1 VPNSIFTRRHLTLFL
16 LTSIIAV
23 TIGAVLL
30 LRCMQTAEPTFNG
43 RSVSSWFAEFC
54 TPSSPSGI
62 VMVSRRPQGRTLLL
76 AGLPAMPSPGNP
88 ADSGFI
94 QAGSELPDPA
104 MDALRALGPNAVP
117 FLIRQL
123 PRGTRLDQIY
133 DQLHS
138 RCPQILRQ
146 VLPQHRVYQRNRRSD
161 HAAIALAG
169 LGQVAKPAIPYLV
182 SCLGSLDAGGVTV
195 FPPRLHPA
203 SDVIYALETIGGYD
217 PAEVIR
223 AVRRLSARG
232 LHTEVTLIVEALLL
246 HIQHPATVPL
256 LTRAMLSDETAASQ
270 RAVQLLVE
278 LGPDAA
284 VAVPDLIRALGSDD
298 GNVRYMAARI
308 LGEIGPAAE
317 NAIPWLWHAA
327 QQDERLTVR
336 NGSAQALRQILRSQ
350 DDVLST
356 NSTSP

>member
-1 VPNSIFTRRHLTLFL
+1 MP
-16 LTSIIAV
+16 
-23 TIGAVLL
+23 
-30 LRCMQTAEPTFNG
+30 
-43 RSVSSWFAEFC
+43 RS
-54 TPSSPSGI
+54 
-62 VMVSRRPQGRTLLL
+62 
-76 AGLPAMPSPGNP
+76 GNP

-94 QAGSELPDPA
+94 QTGSELPDPA

-182 SCLGSLDAGGVTV
+182 SCLASLDAGGVTV
-195 FPPRLHPA
+195 IPGGARLHPA
-203 SDVIYALETIGGYD
+203 SDVIYALETIADYD
-217 PAEVIR
+217 PAAVIR
-223 AVRRLSARG
+223 AVGRLSARG
-232 LHTEVTLIVEALLL
+232 LHTEVTLIVEDLLL
-246 HIQHPATVPL
+246 HLRHPATVPL
-256 LTRAMLSDETAASQ
+256 LTRAMLSHETAASQ
-270 RAVQLLVE
+270 RAVQLMIE

-284 VAVPDLIRALGSDD
+284 VAVPDLILALGSDD

-317 NAIPWLWHAA
+317 NAVPPLWHAA

-336 NGSAQALRQILRSQ
+336 NASARAVRQILRSQ

>member
-1 VPNSIFTRRHLTLFL
+1 
-16 LTSIIAV
+16 
-23 TIGAVLL
+23 
-30 LRCMQTAEPTFNG
+30 MQSRSMWMAEPTFDG
-43 RSVSSWFAEFC
+43 RPVSAWFAEFC

-62 VMVSRRPQGRTLLL
+62 VMVSRGPQGRTLLL
-76 AGLPAMPSPGNP
+76 AGLLAMPSPGNP

-104 MDALRALGPNAVP
+104 MDALRALGPDAVRY
-117 FLIRQL
+117 LTRQL
-123 PRGTRLDQIY
+123 QRGTRLDQIY

-138 RCPQILRQ
+138 RCPHILLQ
-146 VLPQHRVYQRNRRSD
+146 LLPQQRFYQKNRRSD

-169 LGQVAKPAIPYLV
+169 LGHVAKPAIPYLV

-195 FPPRLHPA
+195 FPPGGGRLHPA

-217 PAEVIR
+217 PADVIR

-232 LHTEVTLIVEALLL
+232 LHTEVTLTVEALLL
-246 HIQHPATVPL
+246 HLRHPAIVPL
-256 LTRAMLSDETAASQ
+256 LTRALLSHETAASQ
-270 RAVQLLVE
+270 RAVQLLLE
-278 LGPDAA
+278 LGPGAA
-284 VAVPDLIRALGSDD
+284 IAIPDLIQALGDDD

-336 NGSAQALRQILRSQ
+336 NASARAVRQILRTQ
-350 DDVLST
+350 GDVHST
-356 NSTSP
+356 NSTSPRM